1 MSPLCKSGVRFRWV
15 KVTQSRGR
23 GSAAGRGPTAHTR
36 HDPAPPRCRFI
47 FVKRRG
53 AAAGATAIPALDSK
67 ETRIYRVMAQATRPD
82 QQSMEYTGLQ
92 GAREGRPGVRRQ
104 ALAGLDTAGT
114 CTRMDMVLLR
124 LYVYKKCHASACALA
139 CSPSGTIT
147 RTPTPTLPR
156 RLGRPPARTGPH
168 PGRRY
173 HSRLRRSPST
183 VASFQRNTYR
193 PPPP

>member
-1 MSPLCKSGVRFRWV
+1 MTYSQGGDAPRRPRPPALSLYLCEEA
-15 KVTQSRGR
+15 R
-23 GSAAGRGPTAHTR
+23 GS
-36 HDPAPPRCRFI
+36 
-47 FVKRRG
+47 RRG
-53 AAAGATAIPALDSK
+53 DGYSC
-67 ETRIYRVMAQATRPD
+67 
-82 QQSMEYTGLQ
+82 SGLQ
-92 GAREGRPGVRRQ
+92 GNKNIQGHGSSHSTRPAIDGIHSHRLQGRPGVRRQ

-147 RTPTPTLPR
+147 RTPTQTLPR

-173 HSRLRRSPST
+173 HSQLRRSPST

>member
-1 MSPLCKSGVRFRWV
+1 MGESEVLRIQEQNRIEVKLWV
-15 KVTQSRGR
+15 LFFETAPRQPG
-23 GSAAGRGPTAHTR
+23 GAGGDAPR
-36 HDPAPPRCRFI
+36 DPARPRCRFI

-82 QQSMEYTGLQ
+82 QQSMEYTRLQ
-92 GAREGRPGVRRQ
+92 GRPGVRRQ

-147 RTPTPTLPR
+147 RTPTQTLPR

-173 HSRLRRSPST
+173 HSQLRRSPST